1 MQADKKILAEIK
13 KRVLLVEPDAK
24 VILYGSYARGDA
36 NEDSDID
43 LLILIGRSKLDYADK
58 RRISYPLYDL
68 GFETGQIISTL
79 IQTNKKWE
87 EEFYFTPLFHNIQ
100 KDGIEI

>member
-1 MQADKKILAEIK
+1 M
-13 KRVLLVEPDAK
+13 
-24 VILYGSYARGDA
+24 ILYGSYARGDA

-79 IQTNKKWE
+79 IQTNKNGKKS
-87 EEFYFTPLFHNIQ
+87 FILPRCFTIFKKTELKYDRERKININ
-100 KDGIEI
+100 